1 VNTVTERVLL
11 TGNEACGEA
20 AIRAQCRFFY
30 AYPITPQNELLEHMA
45 RRLPEV
51 GGVFLQSESELAGIN
66 MVYGTAAAGRRVMT
80 ASSSCGIALMQE
92 GMSYLAAS
100 QLPCVTVNIT
110 RAGPGLGRI
119 PPAQSDYRQA
129 TRGGGNGDY
138 RVIVLAP
145 GSVQEM
151 ADFTL
156 DAFDLADKYRTPVM
170 ILTDGMLGQM
180 MEPVVLPDPVDPEKI
195 PEKPWA
201 VAGARGRERNL
212 ILASPYSDEELISLN
227 DELSR
232 KYQLIEAAEQ
242 RWESILLD
250 DAEIVVVAFGSSF
263 RIAIDAVEHARDKG
277 LRVGM
282 IRPITL
288 WPFPREAFRGL
299 AGGVHSYLVVE
310 MNEGQM
316 VEDVLLSRSGD
327 APVSHFGHGGGWK
340 PSPGSIFRQ
349 IVELSRGRLAT

>member
-1 VNTVTERVLL
+1 MGVKIVTERVLV

-20 AIRAQCRFFY
+20 AIRAQCGFFY
-30 AYPITPQNELLEHMA
+30 AYPITPQNELLEYMA

-66 MVYGTAAAGRRVMT
+66 MVYGTAAAGKRAMT

-92 GMSYLAAS
+92 AISYLAAS
-100 QLPCVTVNIT
+100 QLPCVIVNIT

-119 PPAQSDYRQA
+119 APAQSDYRQA

-156 DAFDLADKYRTPVM
+156 EAFDLADKYRNPVM

-180 MEPVVLPDPVDPEKI
+180 MEPVILPGLVDPERL
-195 PEKPWA
+195 PQKPWA
-201 VAGARGRERNL
+201 LTGAKGRERNL
-212 ILASPYSDEELISLN
+212 VLAAPYTDEELIN
-227 DELSR
+227 INKNLSS
-232 KYQLIEAAEQ
+232 KYQVIETDEQ
-242 RWESILLD
+242 RWESFFLD

-263 RIAIDAVEHARDKG
+263 RIAFDAVERARNEG

-288 WPFPREAFRGL
+288 WPFPRQAFKAVGDD
-299 AGGVHSYLVVE
+299 VHAYLVVE

-316 VEDVLLSRSGD
+316 VEDVLLARPGD
-327 APVSHFGHGGGWK
+327 IPVHHFGHGGGWK
-340 PSPGSIFRQ
+340 PSPGSVYREI
-349 IVELSRGRLAT
+349 IELLGGGS